1 MKNGLKKF
9 KKKFNNDKMTKINI
23 YIYILNYLKM
33 AEWCTIESDPGVFT
47 ELIKNI
53 GVKGVQVDEIIDLDI
68 LESDNEPVYGLI
80 FLFKYLQKS
89 DYKPNVLTSWDPDL
103 FFAKQ
108 EVQNA
113 CATQAILGILLNNED
128 KLDIGPTLKELKSF
142 SLEMDPA
149 TRGLAISNSE
159 KIRVEH
165 NKFSHPEPFIFTKTK
180 AEDGDD
186 VFHFVAYIHFKNA
199 IYELDGLRNGPI
211 LIEENVKNEEWI
223 KKVKPSILN
232 RINLY
237 AKNEIKFNLLALV
250 PDRLEK
256 AKKIEADL
264 IKRKNYI
271 KNLIE
276 NNANKSDDKDL
287 QEYNNMNKEQL
298 ENSLKDFD
306 NMIKNNE
313 LTIKD
318 EEIKV
323 KKFREENERRQFNYI
338 PFIYEL
344 LKTLAEKGKLSDMY
358 NEACE
363 EKKAKEKE
371 KEKEKDKEKK

>member
-1 MKNGLKKF
+1 
-9 KKKFNNDKMTKINI
+9 
-23 YIYILNYLKM
+23 
-33 AEWCTIESDPGVFT
+33 
-47 ELIKNI
+47 
-53 GVKGVQVDEIIDLDI
+53 
-68 LESDNEPVYGLI
+68 
-80 FLFKYLQKS
+80 
-89 DYKPNVLTSWDPDL
+89 
-103 FFAKQ
+103 
-108 EVQNA
+108 
-113 CATQAILGILLNNED
+113 
-128 KLDIGPTLKELKSF
+128 
-142 SLEMDPA
+142 MDPA

-199 IYELDGLRNGPI
+199 IYEIDGLRSGPI

-256 AKKIEADL
+256 AKKVEADL
-264 IKRKNYI
+264 QKRKNYI
-271 KNLIE
+271 KTLIDNPE
-276 NNANKSDDKDL
+276 NKSEDKDL
-287 QEYNNMNKEQL
+287 IEYNNMTKEQL

-358 NEACE
+358 NEARE
-363 EKKAKEKE
+363 EKAKKEKE

>member
-1 MKNGLKKF
+1 
-9 KKKFNNDKMTKINI
+9 
-23 YIYILNYLKM
+23 M

-53 GVKGVQVDEIIDLDI
+53 GVKGVQVDEIIDLDV
-68 LESDNEPVYGLI
+68 LENDNEPVYGLI
-80 FLFKYLQKS
+80 FLFKYLQNS
-89 DYKPNVLTSWDPDL
+89 GYKPNVLSFWDPDL

-142 SLEMDPA
+142 SAQMDPA

-159 KIRVEH
+159 KIREEH

-180 AEDGDD
+180 AQDGDD

-199 IYELDGLRNGPI
+199 IYEIDGLQNGPI
-211 LIEENVKNEEWI
+211 LIEENVKNEDWI

-237 AKNEIKFNLLALV
+237 AKSEIKFNLLALV

-256 AKKIEADL
+256 AKKLDADL
-264 IKRKNYI
+264 QKRKNYI
-271 KNLIE
+271 KSLIDKTGNLSTE
-276 NNANKSDDKDL
+276 KDL
-287 QEYNNMNKEQL
+287 EEYNNMSKEQL

-313 LTIKD
+313 MTIKD

-344 LKTLAEKGKLSDMY
+344 MKTLAEKGQLDDMY
-358 NEACE
+358 KEAYD
-363 EKKAKEKE
+363 EKVQ
-371 KEKEKDKEKK
+371 KDKEKNKNK